1 MTLLRTIAIALLAI
15 TTTAVQ
21 AQDKGSIVIG
31 KAVAR
36 ASVGKQPNGA
46 AFVQVE
52 NRGKTDDALLSAS
65 SPAAGKVE
73 IHLMQMEGDVMKMR
87 AVDQLALKAGQKV
100 DMKPGDG
107 HHLMLIGLKK
117 PLVAGDKFPLTLQF
131 RQAGKVAVT
140 VEVAAMGMP
149 SGADK
154 HDHHHHH
161 HD

>member
-1 MTLLRTIAIALLAI
+1 MTLLRSIAIALLAI
-15 TTTAVQ
+15 TTIAVQ
-21 AQDKGSIVIG
+21 AQDKGSIVVG
-31 KAVAR
+31 QAVAR

-46 AFVQVE
+46 AFVQLE
-52 NRGKTDDALLSAS
+52 NRGKSDDVLLSAS

-73 IHLMQMEGDVMKMR
+73 IHRMQVEGDVMKMR

-131 RQAGKVAVT
+131 RQAGKVMVT

-154 HDHHHHH
+154 HEHHHHH